1 MKKKYEKKLKKS
13 VKEKRDV
20 QIDLKQDRPG
30 RPFLLGNE
38 RDCKIQCYLKTVLLR
53 RGQITFAITVATT
66 GALIKSNPDYILNML
81 DLTISF
87 WTFIIPRNEKVDSY

>member
-1 MKKKYEKKLKKS
+1 MKKKYEKELKKS

-30 RPFLLGNE
+30 GPFLLGNE
-38 RDCKIQCYLKTVLLR
+38 RDCKIQSYLKTVLLR

-81 DLTISF
+81 DLAISL